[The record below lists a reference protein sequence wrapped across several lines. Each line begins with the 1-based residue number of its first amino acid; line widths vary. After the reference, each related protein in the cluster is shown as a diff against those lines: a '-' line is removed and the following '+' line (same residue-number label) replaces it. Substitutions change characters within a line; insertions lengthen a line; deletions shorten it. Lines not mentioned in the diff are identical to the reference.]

1 MIILSMRKIVLN
13 FLFIIFL
20 TLFNTSAN
28 AGAYGKGEIK
38 LSPGVVDWF
47 IEYIRGKSNMAPGI
61 FYVTVDGSAAT
72 YWYCG
77 DGLGNCQFN
86 SYKQMELDCERAFQM
101 ECKAFARK
109 RSIKWKNGINPGK
122 GKESKISTRMSNSEI
137 RNKLKDL
144 GFIN

>member
-1 MIILSMRKIVLN
+1 MIILIMKKFSLN

-38 LSPGVVDWF
+38 LTPGVVDWF
-47 IEYIRGKSNMAPGI
+47 IEYIKGKSNMAPGI

-72 YWYCG
+72 YWYCP

-86 SYKQMELDCERAFQM
+86 SYKQMELKCERAFQM

-109 RSIKWKNGINPGK
+109 RTIKWKNGINPGK
-122 GKESKISTRMSNSEI
+122 GKESKISSRMSDSEI
-137 RNKLKDL
+137 RNKLRDL